1 MSQDLKTL
9 GRARLSFA
17 LESDIDEFASKL
29 EQFERGEIA
38 PDQWRAFR
46 LLRGT
51 YGQRQDATEDAAM
64 LRIKIPQGWVT
75 AEQLVAFADVGDTY
89 SRGWG
94 HITTRQNVQFH
105 FVKLHDA
112 EPAMRRLEQAGLTT
126 REACG
131 SSVRNITSCP
141 YAGVAHDEVFDVTPY
156 SEALTRYFL
165 RHRLASSLPR
175 KFKIAFEGCPEDH
188 AKTSIHDIGWRAKI
202 QNGKR
207 GFRVAVGGGTAIMC
221 VSGPVLY
228 EFLPAGEMLNVA
240 DAVLRVF
247 HELGDYKH
255 KARNRMKFLMK
266 QLGWEGFKAQFE
278 KHLAAVHAEG
288 GAKLPFDPENPPVEK
303 APDWDRAQPPSVED
317 IARRVMAA
325 ETRGPGLH
333 PETKPVTAD
342 VGAAYAAWSK
352 TNVQP
357 QVQNGYSIA
366 HVTVPLGDLTGQQ
379 MRVLADLALAYSDGT
394 ARVTADQGFMFRWV
408 PVAQVPEL
416 YKRLAAAGLGL
427 AGANTI
433 SDVLSCPGAES
444 CKLAV
449 TQSRGLGRTLE
460 EFLRANPELAA
471 LAPDLDIK
479 MSGCPNGC
487 GQHHIAG
494 IGFQGSLRKVE
505 GKAVPQYFVMVGGGV
520 DGEAATFGRVVA
532 KIPARRCAT
541 ALERLLK
548 LCAAERQPGESSR
561 AFFRRVDPTRFK
573 LLLADLERMTAADA
587 RPDDYIDLAETKE
600 FVPET
605 MEGECAS

>member
-17 LESDIDEFASKL
+17 LESDIDEFATKL

-51 YGQRQDATEDAAM
+51 YGQRQDATQDAAM

-75 AEQLVAFADVGDTY
+75 AEQLVAFADVGDRY

-94 HITTRQNVQFH
+94 HITTRQNIQFH

-175 KFKIAFEGCPEDH
+175 KFKVAFEGCPEDH

-202 QNGKR
+202 QDGKR

-221 VSGPVLY
+221 TSGTVLY
-228 EFLPAGEMLNVA
+228 DFLPAGEMFNVA

-255 KARNRMKFLMK
+255 KARNRMKFLIK
-266 QLGWEGFKAQFE
+266 QIGWEAFKAE
-278 KHLAAVHAEG
+278 VARHLADVRAEG
-288 GAKLPFDPENPPVEK
+288 GATLPFDPEAPPVEK
-303 APDWDRAQPPSVED
+303 APDWDRAQPPSVEE

-342 VGAAYAAWSK
+342 AAAGYAAWAK
-352 TNVQP
+352 TNLHP
-357 QVQNGYSIA
+357 QVQTGYSIA
-366 HVTVPLGDLTGQQ
+366 MVTIPLGDLTGQQ

-394 ARVTADQGFMFRWV
+394 ARVTADQGFMYRWV
-408 PVAQVPEL
+408 PTPQAPEL

-449 TQSRGLGRTLE
+449 TQSRGLGRMLE
-460 EFLRANPELAA
+460 EFLRQNPELAA

-505 GKAVPQYFVMVGGGV
+505 GRAVPQYFVMVGGGV

-548 LCAAERQPGESSR
+548 LCAEERHPGESSR

-573 LLLADLERMTAADA
+573 LLLADLEKMTAENST
-587 RPDDYIDLAETKE
+587 PDDYIDLAETTQ